1 MKTLSLILI
10 SFSII
15 LLSACSS
22 KEVYKPVKVVD
33 NWKNSGNSDVLIN
46 AVSQDAALVEQ
57 RKVLAGGK
65 VLDITIAEDEK
76 LLGFSDGWVL
86 SSNIDGNITLQ
97 STQGKKVERLNL
109 KKTVATASLNGDTLA
124 VLFADNEMVL
134 YSLASK
140 TLLLKEQGNPPI
152 VVNSRLVKPYFRD
165 DLVIF
170 ATLDGKVVII
180 NTQTKKRLRTI
191 IVSSEEHFNNVIYFS
206 LVDNKI
212 IAATA
217 HKILSL
223 SQEEARAPY
232 DIRGVVA
239 DDKTLYVA
247 TKQGEILSLTSDLK
261 QNAKLKFP
269 FAHFLG
275 LVVSGD
281 KLYALEKEGYL
292 IEMPKDLSSYSV
304 YEADVE
310 DGYVYINDKIFF
322 VHDEYISVEK

>member
-1 MKTLSLILI
+1 MKTLSLLLI
-10 SFSII
+10 SFSIVFF
-15 LLSACSS
+15 SACSS
-22 KEVYKPVKVVD
+22 KEVYKPLKVVGD
-33 NWKNSGNSDVLIN
+33 WKHAGGSDVVIN

-57 RKVLAGGK
+57 RKVFAGGK
-65 VLDITIAEDEK
+65 VLDIAIAEDEK
-76 LLGFSDGWVL
+76 LLGYSDGWVF
-86 SSNIDGNITLQ
+86 SSNIDGNVTLQ
-97 STQGKKVERLNL
+97 NTQSKKTERLNL
-109 KKTVATASLNGDTLA
+109 KKTVATASINGDTLA
-124 VLFADNEMVL
+124 VLFADNEMAL
-134 YSLASK
+134 YSLSSK
-140 TLLLKEQGNPPI
+140 ALLLKEQGNPPI
-152 VVNSRLVKPYFRD
+152 VVNSKLVKPYFKD

-180 NTQTKKRLRTI
+180 NTQSKKRLRTI
-191 IVSSEEHFNNVIYFS
+191 IVSSEEHFNNVIYFG

-217 HKILSL
+217 HKVLSL
-223 SQEEARAPY
+223 SQEEVRAPY

-239 DDKTLYVA
+239 DGKTIYVA

-269 FAHFLG
+269 FAHLLG
-275 LVVSGD
+275 LIVSGD

-310 DGYVYINDKIFF
+310 DGYVYIDDKIFF